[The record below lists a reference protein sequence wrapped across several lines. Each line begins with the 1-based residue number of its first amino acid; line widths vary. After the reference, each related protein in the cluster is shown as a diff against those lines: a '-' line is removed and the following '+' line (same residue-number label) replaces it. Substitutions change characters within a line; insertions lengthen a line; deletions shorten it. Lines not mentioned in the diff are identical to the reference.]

1 MTRGDVRV
9 TISGRGC
16 CTRCGAALR
25 RVRARG
31 QAWCD
36 PCRRAGPDP
45 RRDLPSGFYFQDS
58 IVAALADY
66 DFATVFRRVRA
77 VTGWSQ
83 QTLGNLVGLDQGRVS
98 GIERGAR
105 RLRDVAVVAQV
116 ATALCIPPVLLGF
129 GDPGTTVGVAR
140 VEGRKVV
147 SWVDRRDFAERVAAL
162 TLGVAGVD
170 IDRLTAL
177 LPTAEP
183 TGTRHVGPADIEVIE
198 QTTVAFESQDFATGA
213 GPIRDLAVAQLRATL
228 PLLGA
233 EMTSEVRP
241 RLYLATA
248 RLAMQAGWMSFEVNL
263 HDAARRLWLIG
274 LEVARDTDHTHG
286 TDLTVYLLGDMATQ
300 AVHLGR
306 PDEALRLIHLA
317 HAATAGSHPVSAAT
331 TSLLAIKQARA
342 HAAKGEAAHC
352 DRALGQAV
360 EHFSTITLATTP
372 SWGAWIGEAVVSGC
386 QGTAHYELALAKR
399 DPHAA
404 NRAVPLLRD
413 AVDHIGPDYARPRAL
428 WLTELAGAHAIAG
441 DADAAVTVGH
451 QALDAVTTVHSPRT
465 HDGLRVLS
473 TALEPLHTSTGVAEL
488 RDRLRATLV

>member
-1 MTRGDVRV
+1 M

-25 RVRARG
+25 RGRPRG

-45 RRDLPSGFYFQDS
+45 RRDLPPGFYFQDS

-83 QTLGNLVGLDQGRVS
+83 QTLGNLVGLDQGRIS

-116 ATALCIPPVLLGF
+116 ATALCIPAILLGF

-140 VEGRKVV
+140 AQGRKVV
-147 SWVDRRDFAERVAAL
+147 SWMERRDFCERVAAL

-177 LPTAEP
+177 LPQAEP
-183 TGTRHVGPADIEVIE
+183 TGTRHVGAADVEVIE
-198 QTTVAFESQDFATGA
+198 QTTAAFVRQDFATGA
-213 GPIRDLAVAQLRATL
+213 EPIRDLAVAQLRATL

-233 EMTSEVRP
+233 EMTDEVRP

-248 RLAMQAGWMSFEVNL
+248 RLATQAGWMSFEVNL
-263 HDAARRLWLIG
+263 HDAARRLWLIA
-274 LEVARDTDHTHG
+274 LDIARATDHPLG
-286 TDLTVYLLGDMATQ
+286 ADQTVFVLYDMAVQ

-306 PDEALRLIHLA
+306 PEEALPLVHLG
-317 HAATAGSHPVSAAT
+317 HAATAGTHPVSAAT
-331 TSLLAIKQARA
+331 TSCLVSIQATA
-342 HAAKGEAAHC
+342 HAAQGDSAAC
-352 DRALGQAV
+352 DRALGQAL
-360 EHFSTITLATTP
+360 EHFSAIDSATHKSWASFLNEASLA
-372 SWGAWIGEAVVSGC
+372 AF
-386 QGTAHYELALAKR
+386 QGHARYKLARAGR
-399 DPHAA
+399 DRRAA
-404 NRAVPLLRD
+404 GQAVPLLRD
-413 AVDHIGPDYARPRAL
+413 AVDNFGPDRARSRAIYL
-428 WLTELAGAHAIAG
+428 ADLAGAHAIAG
-441 DADAAVTVGH
+441 DADAAVAVGH
-451 QALDAVTTVHSPRT
+451 QAFEAITTVRSPRAY
-465 HDGLRVLS
+465 DRLRVLS

-488 RDRLRATLV
+488 RDRLTATLT